1 MLECKNC
8 GAGIAQGSDADL
20 CLYCQSKLTH
30 CKIDSRKQI
39 MEEKGFATPVP
50 WCMDKDCR
58 IINTDCENCEHYSE
72 EKILPEVGEYE

>member
-30 CKIDSRKQI
+30 CEIDARKSL
-39 MEEKGFATPVP
+39 MEEKGFSIPVP

-58 IINTDCENCEHYSE
+58 IINADCENCDYYGE
-72 EKILPEVGEYE
+72 EKILPEVGE